1 MVVIYF
7 YDGPTPSRVFD
18 DFLAIPPTQGN
29 FSTTTYY
36 DFVQSLG
43 PLVATNGRRL
53 VAQSVVWWN
62 MG

>member
-18 DFLAIPPTQGN
+18 DFLVIPPTQGN

-36 DFVQSLG
+36 DFFHSLG